1 MTRKAIVGMV
11 RAAAL
16 AAALF
21 VAGGAIPFVGAIAM
35 LFAPAPIMIYAI
47 GRPAAASRVLAAVA
61 LAALGV
67 LAAAGPSSLLAYAVS
82 FGLGTLI
89 ICYMVEREIRFEIVV
104 LVTSLAVLALS
115 ATVAMAIAGSP
126 AALATEA
133 REMLS
138 TAMARGEQLSRSV
151 GMGSVIE
158 PENRA
163 RIVEL
168 MLRIG
173 PALTALGC
181 AFAVLVNLALFW
193 RWVGTQRLGYR
204 LFGDLVR
211 WSAPEWMVWLLIAT
225 GGVALLPAPLGSART
240 IALNGFVC
248 VGAVYFC
255 QGLAVAAFYL
265 KMLSTPAAWR
275 GLIYFFAAVQPVLAA
290 IVSAVGVFDMWVDFR
305 RLKPPRDEAGN
316 YSDFI

>member
-1 MTRKAIVGMV
+1 MTRKAIIGMA

-47 GRPAAASRVLAAVA
+47 GRPAAAGRAFAAVA
-61 LAALGV
+61 LTSLGV
-67 LAAAGPSSLLAYAVS
+67 LAAAGPLSLLGYAVS

-89 ICYMVEREIRFEIVV
+89 ICYMVERESRFEIVV
-104 LVTSLAVLALS
+104 LVTTVAVLAAS
-115 ATVAMAIAGSP
+115 AAAALALAGSP
-126 AALATEA
+126 AALVTEA
-133 REMLS
+133 RAMLS
-138 TAMARGEQLSRSV
+138 TAMAHGEQLSRSV
-151 GMGSVIE
+151 GVGGAIE
-158 PENRA
+158 GENHA

-168 MLRIG
+168 MLRLG
-173 PALTALGC
+173 PALLALLC
-181 AFAVLVNLALFW
+181 AFTALVNLAVFW
-193 RWVGTQRLGYR
+193 RWVGTQRLTYR

-211 WSAPEWMVWLLIAT
+211 WSAPEWMVWPLIVT
-225 GGVALLPAPLGSART
+225 GFALFPAPLGPART
-240 IALNGFVC
+240 IALDGFVC
-248 VGAVYFC
+248 VAAVYFC

-275 GLIYFFAAVQPVLAA
+275 GLIYFFAAVQPILAA

-305 RLKPPRDEAGN
+305 RLKPPRDEASS